1 MSDLEVLGDLLE
13 GFQWCAL
20 AIVQRRDGV
29 LQTVINVILDE
40 RALCLAHGFFH
51 SMELLGNVYA
61 LTPLFDHGD
70 DSTQMTVCPLEAFDD
85 RLMSLVDVWVRVFVL
100 THNLSLRD

>member
-1 MSDLEVLGDLLE
+1 MRLCVQVNSTARPVSFRPRYAFLGKIGE
-13 GFQWCAL
+13 A
-20 AIVQRRDGV
+20 
-29 LQTVINVILDE
+29 TTILTP
-40 RALCLAHGFFH
+40 G
-51 SMELLGNVYA
+51 ELLGNVYA

>member
-13 GFQWCAL
+13 GFQRCAL

-29 LQTVINVILDE
+29 FQAVINVILYE
-40 RALCLAHGFFH
+40 RALCLTYGFFD
-51 SMELLGNVYA
+51 SMELLSNVYA

-70 DSTQMTVCPLEAFDD
+70 DST
-85 RLMSLVDVWVRVFVL
+85 
-100 THNLSLRD
+100 